1 MIHNLHDD
9 ENQNIYFYG
18 GTYLHTHTNI
28 EIQNQECQ
36 KTHMYYERIFL
47 KKEKCY
53 RRQKKL
59 FVNEKW

>member
-1 MIHNLHDD
+1 
-9 ENQNIYFYG
+9 
-18 GTYLHTHTNI
+18 
-28 EIQNQECQ
+28 
-36 KTHMYYERIFL
+36 MYYERIFL